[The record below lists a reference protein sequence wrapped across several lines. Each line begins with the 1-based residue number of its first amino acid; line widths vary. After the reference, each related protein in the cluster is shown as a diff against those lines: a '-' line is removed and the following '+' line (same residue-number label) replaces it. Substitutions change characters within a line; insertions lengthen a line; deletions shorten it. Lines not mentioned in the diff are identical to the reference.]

1 MQVTFG
7 HQWVSSNKTDI
18 DGGFYWVLLGVNE
31 TQWHHGWHL
40 TWAIFA
46 PTGDISLTPCSFV
59 ALHLIKSSLIGSYH
73 VWCLAYHTDE
83 LNTEMWNT
91 KKTPSKLHKATNLWL
106 ALVGGVIRKVAP
118 ASISGQR
125 IWTHQTIGVTLNR
138 CVLLIWEN
146 QHLSSTRERIWM
158 HQQVLVL
165 LLRYFAG
172 VTLVSRWCYF
182 CAQLSGA
189 VWLACVGA
197 WCSGAEEVT
206 KSHAGAL
213 LFIALL
219 ACSLHVSTAAC
230 TLLDCTLACTG
241 FP

>member
-1 MQVTFG
+1 MT
-7 HQWVSSNKTDI
+7 SRERDP
-18 DGGFYWVLLGVNE
+18 
-31 TQWHHGWHL
+31 L
-40 TWAIFA
+40 T
-46 PTGDISLTPCSFV
+46 SRLTPSLSHYCTNRWYFSD
-59 ALHLIKSSLIGSYH
+59 ALLFCGAASYQVFTGGSIH

-146 QHLSSTRERIWM
+146 QHVPSSTRERIWM

-172 VTLVSRWCYF
+172 VTLVSLWCYF